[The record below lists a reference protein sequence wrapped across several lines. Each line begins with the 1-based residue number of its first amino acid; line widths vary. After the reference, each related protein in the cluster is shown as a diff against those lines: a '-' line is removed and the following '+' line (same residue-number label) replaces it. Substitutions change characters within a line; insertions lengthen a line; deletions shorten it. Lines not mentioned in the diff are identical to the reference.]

1 MNDDNLIR
9 QAWLAMKARLEA
21 QTGISHTEAE
31 DRIMFMCY
39 GLGAL
44 AWNRM
49 LSTAGENEEA
59 RLVLKQALAEMSLE
73 MSAGEPVG
81 RVM

>member
-9 QAWLAMKARLEA
+9 HAWLGVKARLEA
-21 QTGISHTEAE
+21 KTGIIHTEAE
-31 DRIMFMCY
+31 DRVMFICY

-49 LSTAGENEEA
+49 LSVAGENEEA

-73 MSAGEPVG
+73 MSDRPAG